1 MQDTLMNR
9 KFKNLPVVLSLKK
22 VKFLLYAIAWIPNR
36 KFKRLT
42 GRLMWRLREREINHF
57 KLFLW
62 KRCLVT
68 EACFSITTI
77 STRIFTYSMST
88 LIHVIQQ
95 SLSNCS
101 VIGSQMNTAQRKFK
115 YSTLFSIVPISC
127 FNTTQWSTR
136 PSFRFTAEPLPK
148 LYSLQ
153 NVPPLQNAGKTWPLD
168 EWNLFSSDKSCFSRF
183 RRRLHNPVTWNTAVR
198 LEQISPWNR
207 HSKLTRQARHEVYQH
222 GTP

>member
-1 MQDTLMNR
+1 
-9 KFKNLPVVLSLKK
+9 VVLSLKK

-42 GRLMWRLREREINHF
+42 GRLMWR
-57 KLFLW
+57 
-62 KRCLVT
+62 
-68 EACFSITTI
+68 
-77 STRIFTYSMST
+77 SMST

-168 EWNLFSSDKSCFSRF
+168 ERKLFSSDKSSFSRF
-183 RRRLHNPVTWNTAVR
+183 RRRLHNLVTWNTAAR